1 MTPWRR
7 AAREPGPGGRGALTV
22 AVVYGAAG
30 ALAIAAFAWTQWR
43 GVRDPETALAFGALI
58 ALGETLAWHGP
69 PAPRADEDEARRE
82 GDAWGVGDAQGRHVS
97 TSAVQG
103 AGAGQD
109 DPRRAGDAEVGHA
122 GAGDPDARRAG
133 DAEVGHAGAG
143 AGGRESGGVGEA
155 YEGPYEPEGWA
166 CEPAPVAAAGALGY
180 AVVLRVGGEPAT
192 PGVLQAVAVVAAA
205 ALVALVP
212 RAVLGRPV
220 GPERAARRVL
230 VVALAALCC
239 QPLRAS
245 SLGDGPFLV
254 AYLLLVCA
262 LAGLADA
269 ALASALTRAREEPG
283 EEPGEKPGEE
293 PRAATAMGVAVRVAV
308 CATAAATGPAVA
320 VAGGWALPVVC
331 APLLLVQL
339 SFRRCAG
346 IRAACRQT
354 VASLART
361 TEIAGHTPAGH
372 ARQVAR
378 LSRAVGRELRLPG
391 PSLTVLE
398 YAALMHDLGQ
408 LSLVDP
414 VPTGATEPLPEA
426 ERRRIAR
433 LGGAVVRR
441 TGVPEEVAE
450 VVERQADP
458 YREQPLPARI
468 VRAVNAYVELVGG
481 SSGGSGGSPQ
491 EDRAAAAP
499 RALARLRRRTARD
512 FDPAVVE
519 ALARVVS
526 RPVRGRPR

>member
-7 AAREPGPGGRGALTV
+7 TAREPGPGGRGALTV

-43 GVRDPETALAFGALI
+43 SVRDPATALAFGALI
-58 ALGETLAWHGP
+58 ALGQTLAWHGP
-69 PAPRADEDEARRE
+69 PTPRADEDEDEARRE
-82 GDAWGVGDAQGRHVS
+82 GDAEGV
-97 TSAVQG
+97 
-103 AGAGQD
+103 
-109 DPRRAGDAEVGHA
+109 HA
-122 GAGDPDARRAG
+122 D
-133 DAEVGHAGAG
+133 AG
-143 AGGRESGGVGEA
+143 AGGREGGGVGEA

-180 AVVLRVGGEPAT
+180 AVVLRVGGEAAT

-205 ALVALVP
+205 SLVGLVP

-239 QPLRAS
+239 QPLQSS

-262 LAGLADA
+262 LAGLTDA
-269 ALASALTRAREEPG
+269 ALAWALTRAREEPG
-283 EEPGEKPGEE
+283 EKPGEKLGEKLGEE

-308 CATAAATGPAVA
+308 CVTAAATGPAVA
-320 VAGGWALPVVC
+320 VAGVWALPAVC

-499 RALARLRRRTARD
+499 RALARLRCCTARD

>member
-1 MTPWRR
+1 M
-7 AAREPGPGGRGALTV
+7 
-22 AVVYGAAG
+22 
-30 ALAIAAFAWTQWR
+30 
-43 GVRDPETALAFGALI
+43 
-58 ALGETLAWHGP
+58 H
-69 PAPRADEDEARRE
+69 
-82 GDAWGVGDAQGRHVS
+82 
-97 TSAVQG
+97 
-103 AGAGQD
+103 
-109 DPRRAGDAEVGHA
+109 AE
-122 GAGDPDARRAG
+122 
-133 DAEVGHAGAG
+133 AG
-143 AGGRESGGVGEA
+143 AGGREGRGVGEA
-155 YEGPYEPEGWA
+155 YEGPYEPGGWA

-192 PGVLQAVAVVAAA
+192 HGVLQAVAVVAAA
-205 ALVALVP
+205 SLVVLVP

-230 VVALAALCC
+230 VVALAAVCC
-239 QPLRAS
+239 QPLQS
-245 SLGDGPFLV
+245 VSLGDGPLLV
-254 AYLLLVCA
+254 AYLLLACA
-262 LAGLADA
+262 LAALADA
-269 ALASALTRAREEPG
+269 ALAAALTRAREE
-283 EEPGEKPGEE
+283 PGEE
-293 PRAATAMGVAVRVAV
+293 PRAATAMGVAVRLAV
-308 CATAAATGPAVA
+308 CVTAAATGPAVA
-320 VAGGWALPVVC
+320 VAGAWALPVVC

-372 ARQVAR
+372 ARRVAR

-391 PSLTVLE
+391 PSLSVLE

-414 VPTGATEPLPEA
+414 VPAGATEPLPEA

-481 SSGGSGGSPQ
+481 SSAGSGGSPQ

-499 RALARLRRRTARD
+499 RALARLRRSTARD

>member
-1 MTPWRR
+1 
-7 AAREPGPGGRGALTV
+7 GGA
-22 AVVYGAAG
+22 
-30 ALAIAAFAWTQWR
+30 
-43 GVRDPETALAFGALI
+43 
-58 ALGETLAWHGP
+58 
-69 PAPRADEDEARRE
+69 
-82 GDAWGVGDAQGRHVS
+82 
-97 TSAVQG
+97 
-103 AGAGQD
+103 
-109 DPRRAGDAEVGHA
+109 
-122 GAGDPDARRAG
+122 
-133 DAEVGHAGAG
+133 
-143 AGGRESGGVGEA
+143 VGEA
-155 YEGPYEPEGWA
+155 YEGPYEPGGRA

-192 PGVLQAVAVVAAA
+192 HGVLQAVAVVAAA
-205 ALVALVP
+205 SLMVLVP
-212 RAVLGRPV
+212 RAVSGRPV
-220 GPERAARRVL
+220 GPDRAARRVL
-230 VVALAALCC
+230 IVALAALCC
-239 QPLRAS
+239 QPLRS
-245 SLGDGPFLV
+245 VSVGDGPFLV
-254 AYLLLVCA
+254 AYLLLACA
-262 LAGLADA
+262 SAALADA

-283 EEPGEKPGEE
+283 EKPGEE
-293 PRAATAMGVAVRVAV
+293 PRAATAMEVAVRVAV
-308 CATAAATGPAVA
+308 CVTAAATGPAVA
-320 VAGGWALPVVC
+320 VAGAWALPVVC

-346 IRAACRQT
+346 IRAARRQT

-391 PSLTVLE
+391 PSLSVLE
-398 YAALMHDLGQ
+398 YAGLMHDLGQ

-414 VPTGATEPLPEA
+414 VPAGATEPLPEA

-481 SSGGSGGSPQ
+481 SSAGSGGSPQ

-499 RALARLRRRTARD
+499 RALARLRRSTSRD